1 MNNNTA
7 KLIKIGKAA
16 FGDNWQSQT
25 ARAIGVDPRRT
36 QQWVRED
43 RIVPDSVLSE
53 LLRILRKRSSEIAD
67 CISDIKHGELLKAQ
81 SVNTARLTDALRIEF
96 HDYPADDQQDLS
108 DAVDAWIQLK
118 VEQPLAA
125 AAGLDAAKDDVYGY
139 IDNVDD
145 LRDCQNDFIASR
157 FQ

>member
-1 MNNNTA
+1 MNSNTA

-25 ARAIGVDPRRT
+25 ARAIGVDPRRI

-67 CISDIKHGELLKAQ
+67 CISDIEHGELLKAQ

-96 HDYPADDQQDLS
+96 HNYPSDNKQDLS
-108 DAVDAWIQLK
+108 NAVDEWIQLNI
-118 VEQPLAA
+118 EQPLAENL
-125 AAGLDAAKDDVYGY
+125 GLDASSSDVYEY